1 MLLLLLC
8 LRYSF
13 MSTVFPL
20 FFFPLPPF
28 LLPVSL
34 SLLHSHL
41 FFTIPLTLHLYSHYL
56 HNNRR
61 RPCFSPDGSLLFCP
75 TGVHRPFPP
84 PREKESKDNEKE
96 RELEYE
102 RKKSFCTHVFV
113 RSQLSIPAI
122 SLTGLED
129 PSTAVRCSPIL
140 YKLVPS
146 TSSKSTSNQDVKKE
160 EEAGSA
166 DTNITTKEPEPD
178 SMIPGRYRIMF
189 AVVTV
194 SAVMVYDTQHEVP
207 YRSIINLFRPHLI
220 LFPPTSF
227 LLFPSL
233 PSPLLFVPLLPN
245 THLSFPLLFYP

>member
-1 MLLLLLC
+1 MLLLLFYFVYGTHVHQLFV
-8 LRYSF
+8 LSSSF
-13 MSTVFPL
+13 L
-20 FFFPLPPF
+20 FLTFLLDPPI
-28 LLPVSL
+28 LLPVGL
-34 SLLHSHL
+34 SLLRSHL
-41 FFTIPLTLHLYSHYL
+41 FFTIFLSLPLYSHLL

-84 PREKESKDNEKE
+84 PREKESKENEKE

-102 RKKSFCTHVFV
+102 RKKSFCTHIFV

-146 TSSKSTSNQDVKKE
+146 TSTKSTSNKDVKKKE

-166 DTNITTKEPEPD
+166 DTNIAAKEPEPD

-207 YRSIINLFRPHLI
+207 YS
-220 LFPPTSF
+220 
-227 LLFPSL
+227 
-233 PSPLLFVPLLPN
+233 
-245 THLSFPLLFYP
+245 

>member
-1 MLLLLLC
+1 MLRFRAFSGKGAQTTTL
-8 LRYSF
+8 YD
-13 MSTVFPL
+13 VFPL
-20 FFFPLPPF
+20 QLCITASCYCFFCACGTSFLSLPLLPDPPF
-28 LLPVSL
+28 LLPFSL
-34 SLLHSHL
+34 SLLRSHL
-41 FFTIPLTLHLYSHYL
+41 LLAISQSLLLYPHFR
-56 HNNRR
+56 HNNPR

-84 PREKESKDNEKE
+84 PREKESKENEKE
-96 RELEYE
+96 RDLEYE
-102 RKKSFCTHVFV
+102 RKKSFCTHIFV

-122 SLTGLED
+122 SLIGLED

-146 TSSKSTSNQDVKKE
+146 TSKSTSNKDVKKKE

-166 DTNITTKEPEPD
+166 DTNITPKEPEPD

-207 YRSIINLFRPHLI
+207 
-220 LFPPTSF
+220 
-227 LLFPSL
+227 
-233 PSPLLFVPLLPN
+233 
-245 THLSFPLLFYP
+245 